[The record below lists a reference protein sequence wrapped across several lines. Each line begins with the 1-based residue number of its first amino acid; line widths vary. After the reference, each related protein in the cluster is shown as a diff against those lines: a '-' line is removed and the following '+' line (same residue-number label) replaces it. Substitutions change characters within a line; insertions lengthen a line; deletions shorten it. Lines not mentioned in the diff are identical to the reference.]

1 MHIERSYENGW
12 RQIRLVVFGMIYAIV
27 MAGGRG
33 TRLKTPVEKPLFKLH
48 DKPLIKYVLDNL
60 NSSKLVEK
68 IIIATSPN
76 TPETSEYIKNFNHEI
91 LDTPGVDYLHDLSFI
106 LDYFENKS
114 SEDIL
119 LFINAD
125 LPFIDGACIDYILE
139 SYFECQKEA
148 LSTLIPVCIFEDLNL
163 KYEYE
168 YNGLVP
174 VGVNILKSINK
185 VQDEHQLII
194 EKEELAFNINTL
206 QDAEIANKYTFKYN
220 EKNI

>member
-1 MHIERSYENGW
+1 M
-12 RQIRLVVFGMIYAIV
+12 VFVMIYAIV

-33 TRLKTPVEKPLFKLH
+33 TRLKTPVEKPLFKLQN
-48 DKPLIKYVLDNL
+48 KPLIKYVLDNL
-60 NSSKLVEK
+60 DSSKLIEK

-76 TPETSEYIKNFNHEI
+76 TPKTSDYIENFNYDI
-91 LDTPGVDYLHDLSFI
+91 LDTPGVDYINDLSFI
-106 LDYFENKS
+106 LDYFENIS
-114 SEDIL
+114 GDDIL

-125 LPFIDGACIDYILE
+125 LPFINGVCIDYILK
-139 SYFECQKEA
+139 SYFKSQKEA
-148 LSTLIPVCIFEDLNL
+148 LSTFIPVSVFEDLNL
-163 KYEYE
+163 DYEYE

-185 VQDEHQLII
+185 IQDDYQLII

-206 QDAEIANKYTFKYN
+206 QDAEIADKYTFKYN

>member
-1 MHIERSYENGW
+1 
-12 RQIRLVVFGMIYAIV
+12 MIYAIV

-48 DKPLIKYVLDNL
+48 NKPLIKYVLDNL

-76 TPETSEYIKNFNHEI
+76 TPKTSAYIENFNHEI
-91 LDTPGVDYLHDLSFI
+91 LDTPGVDYINDLSFI
-106 LDYFENKS
+106 LDYFENIS
-114 SEDIL
+114 GDDIL

-125 LPFIDGACIDYILE
+125 LPFINGVCIDYILKF
-139 SYFECQKEA
+139 YFKSEKEA
-148 LSTLIPVCIFEDLNL
+148 LSTFIPVSVFEDLNL
-163 KYEYE
+163 DYEYE

-185 VQDEHQLII
+185 IQDDYQLII
-194 EKEELAFNINTL
+194 KKEELAFNINTL
-206 QDAEIANKYTFKYN
+206 QDAEIADKYTFKYN

>member
-1 MHIERSYENGW
+1 MYIERSYENGW
-12 RQIRLVVFGMIYAIV
+12 RQIRLVVLGMIYAIV

-48 DKPLIKYVLDNL
+48 NKPLIKYVLDNL
-60 NSSKLVEK
+60 NSSKLIEK

-76 TPETSEYIKNFNHEI
+76 TPKTSEYIKNFNHEI
-91 LDTPGVDYLHDLSFI
+91 LDTPGVDYLNDLSFI
-106 LDYFENKS
+106 LDYFEKKS
-114 SEDIL
+114 HEDIL

-125 LPFIDGACIDYILE
+125 LPFIDGVCIDYILE

-148 LSTLIPVCIFEDLNL
+148 LSTLIPVTVFKKLNL
-163 KYEYE
+163 EYEYE

-185 VQDEHQLII
+185 IQDEYQLII

>member
-1 MHIERSYENGW
+1 M
-12 RQIRLVVFGMIYAIV
+12 VFVMIYAIV

-48 DKPLIKYVLDNL
+48 NKPLIKYVLDNL

-76 TPETSEYIKNFNHEI
+76 TPKTNEYIKDFNHEI
-91 LDTPGVDYLHDLSFI
+91 LDTPGVDFLNDLSYI

-114 SEDIL
+114 CEDIL

-125 LPFIDGACIDYILE
+125 LPFIDGSCIDYILK
-139 SYFECQKEA
+139 SYFECQKDA
-148 LSTLIPVCIFEDLNL
+148 LSTLMPVNVFKDLNL

-185 VQDEHQLII
+185 VQDEYQLII

-206 QDAEIANKYTFKYN
+206 QDAEIADEYTFKYN

>member
-1 MHIERSYENGW
+1 M
-12 RQIRLVVFGMIYAIV
+12 VFVMIYAIV

-33 TRLKTPVEKPLFKLH
+33 TRLKTPVEKPLFKLQN
-48 DKPLIKYVLDNL
+48 KPLIKYVLDNL
-60 NSSKLVEK
+60 DSSKLIEK

-76 TPETSEYIKNFNHEI
+76 TPKTSEYIKNFNHEI
-91 LDTPGVDYLHDLSFI
+91 LDTPGVDYINDLSFI
-106 LDYFENKS
+106 LDYFENIS
-114 SEDIL
+114 GDDIL

-125 LPFIDGACIDYILE
+125 LPFINGVCIDYILK
-139 SYFECQKEA
+139 SYFKSEKEA
-148 LSTLIPVCIFEDLNL
+148 LSTFIPVSVFKDLNL
-163 KYEYE
+163 DYEYE

-185 VQDEHQLII
+185 IQDDYQLII

-206 QDAEIANKYTFKYN
+206 QDAEIADKYTFKYN

>member
-1 MHIERSYENGW
+1 
-12 RQIRLVVFGMIYAIV
+12 

-60 NSSKLVEK
+60 NSSRSIEK

-76 TPETSEYIKNFNHEI
+76 TPETRAYIENFNHEI

-106 LDYFENKS
+106 LDYFEAKS
-114 SEDIL
+114 SKDIL

-125 LPFIDGACIDYILE
+125 LPFIGGPCIDYIMD
-139 SYFECQKEA
+139 SYFESGKEA
-148 LSTLIPVCIFEDLNL
+148 LSTYVPVSIFDDLNL

-174 VGVNILKSINK
+174 VGVNILKSVNRI
-185 VQDEHQLII
+185 QDECQLILN
-194 EKEELAFNINTL
+194 EEDLAFNINTL
-206 QDAEIANKYTFKYN
+206 QDANVACEYTFKYN
-220 EKNI
+220 E